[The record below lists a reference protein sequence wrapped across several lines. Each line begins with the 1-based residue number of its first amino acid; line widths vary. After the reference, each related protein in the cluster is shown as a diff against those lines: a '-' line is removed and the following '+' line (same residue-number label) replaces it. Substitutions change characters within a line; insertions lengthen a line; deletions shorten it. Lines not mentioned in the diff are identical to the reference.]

1 MEYIMTPQLECLLK
15 VTNTEETRLV
25 LVSGPTGC
33 GKNAMLEAWAEST
46 GRSIER
52 IMTSNSVEFIKG
64 GLVKDRM
71 VVAIRAD
78 LLDEDV
84 IEALK
89 SFRKKKGVVVFVV
102 DTSNDGFVVLP
113 VRVKDIF
120 HHVIE
125 LAYLSE
131 AQEAALIVV
140 KTDLSPDYARRLVDI
155 ATTVRRKQV
164 DSRNPLYTFQ
174 MSTRRLLI
182 VAKNLK
188 LYGVESLY
196 TTIISLFS
204 PRSIDGNYSNT
215 ERCHLIEMLKGKFG
229 NLNPDSPSNPFDPEP
244 EPEPTTKAKKK

>member
-15 VTNTEETRLV
+15 VTNTEDTRLI
-25 LVSGPTGC
+25 LLSGPTGC
-33 GKNAMLEAWAEST
+33 GKNAMLEAWSEST

-52 IMTSNSVEFIKG
+52 IMTSSSVELVKG

-78 LLDEDV
+78 LLDEDI
-84 IEALK
+84 IENIK

-125 LAYLSE
+125 LSYLSE
-131 AQEAALIVV
+131 AQEADLIVV
-140 KTDLSPDYARRLVDI
+140 KTDLSPDYARRLVHI
-155 ATTVRRKQV
+155 ATTVRRRLNSN
-164 DSRNPLYTFQ
+164 DPRFQ
-174 MSTRRLLI
+174 FQLSTRRLLI

-188 LYGVESLY
+188 LYGVESFY
-196 TTIISLFS
+196 TTIVALFS
-204 PRSIDGNYSNT
+204 PRPLDGGRSFQDS
-215 ERCHLIEMLKGKFG
+215 ERGHLIEMLKGKFG
-229 NLNPDSPSNPFDPEP
+229 SLKPEP
-244 EPEPTTKAKKK
+244 EPEPTTPTKKK

>member
-33 GKNAMLEAWAEST
+33 GKTALLDAWSERT

-52 IMTSNSVEFIKG
+52 VMTSSSVELIRG
-64 GLVKDRM
+64 GPVKDRM
-71 VVAIRAD
+71 VVAIRVD
-78 LLDEDV
+78 LLDEDI
-84 IEALK
+84 IENIK
-89 SFRKKKGVVVFVV
+89 SYRKKKGVVIFVV
-102 DTSNDGFVVLP
+102 DTSNDGFAALP

-125 LAYLSE
+125 LYYLSE
-131 AQEAALIVV
+131 AQEAALISSR
-140 KTDLSPDYARRLVDI
+140 TDLSPDYARRLVDI
-155 ATTVRRKQV
+155 ASIVRRKQV
-164 DSRNPLYTFQ
+164 GGRNPLFTFQ

-196 TTIISLFS
+196 TTIINLFS
-204 PRSIDGNYSNT
+204 PRTLDGSCSFQDS
-215 ERCHLIEMLKGKFG
+215 ERGHLIEMLKGKFG
-229 NLNPDSPSNPFDPEP
+229 SLKPEP
-244 EPEPTTKAKKK
+244 EPETTTSTKKK